1 MVGYSRIY
9 PDYRTTFRGISGF
22 YKAGEERKCGG
33 AYCTTWEFMHGA
45 LIENSWYGLIYSA
58 ECAWNP
64 ESTPKTEFNRRFADE
79 FLGLRDPAAAD
90 QIEKRQKL
98 LEKQD
103 PFQILGIA
111 KTTDRD
117 GLRTAYK
124 ALARMYHPDRFAG
137 SDLPPEVEEYINTMA
152 RRINAAYSE
161 LIGLFGGEA
170 T

>member
-1 MVGYSRIY
+1 MAAS
-9 PDYRTTFRGISGF
+9 DIS
-22 YKAGEERKCGG
+22 AWRRQ
-33 AYCTTWEFMHGA
+33 
-45 LIENSWYGLIYSA
+45 NSDPVTVNVTLVDGTSMTGTMLLPRDKQLRDLF
-58 ECAWNP
+58 NTP
-64 ESTPKTEFNRRFADE
+64 EE
-79 FLGLRDPAAAD
+79 FLEFDDHRLGMTVLGKSSIRAVRTNNMPAAD

-103 PFQILGIA
+103 PFQILGVA
-111 KTTDRD
+111 KTVDRE

-161 LIGLFGGEA
+161 LIGLFGGEPA
-170 T
+170 